1 MLATAIFYKWLAIN
15 DAHNDAHVAIND
27 ASFVCL
33 TAIAVN
39 AARILITQGEIYS
52 LQIPKIVV
60 HVHTNLFMNALTFVV
75 RQCSKYRQCS
85 LVLPVV
91 ASVRPIWGYA
101 LSYEGALIP
110 WPGQIL
116 IPTMR
121 ILH

>member
-1 MLATAIFYKWLAIN
+1 M
-15 DAHNDAHVAIND
+15 
-27 ASFVCL
+27 
-33 TAIAVN
+33 AIAVN

-75 RQCSKYRQCS
+75 RQCNKYRQCS

-101 LSYEGALIP
+101 LPYEGALIP

-116 IPTMR
+116 VPTMR
-121 ILH
+121 ILHQKKKSDTRIYHVNRLAPWDEPLAEES